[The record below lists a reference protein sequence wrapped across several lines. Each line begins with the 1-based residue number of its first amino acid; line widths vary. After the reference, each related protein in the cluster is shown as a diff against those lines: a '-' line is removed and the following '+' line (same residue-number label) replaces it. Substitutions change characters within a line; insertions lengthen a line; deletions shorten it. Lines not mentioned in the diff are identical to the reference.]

1 MPNAMDY
8 DALAKIFAS
17 EQDPRQITITDAL
30 QKPER
35 DRKIQM
41 LLEEARAQQQFENQR
56 NLQGDQLK
64 NDYMRAQIAQM
75 QAAATRENGTQKANL
90 MKEQALEKARRA
102 AGILS
107 GIKSSYDLPGMDS
120 SPALDSFVNDKE
132 IPEEAK
138 RFLRPDPKTSNYT
151 KQAIDAAIN
160 HLNGYDP
167 LQMKQ
172 LGIQTRESNA
182 NLRNENTLDSAEL
195 RKQWELESKKEL
207 AAEKAKAASAAK
219 SAQEQYNK
227 SVDNWRA
234 NPTKQNEDKVRSD
247 YDILRAS
254 WLSRISNNPDMSAYM
269 ETVGGIPKEPPVF
282 NSKTQ
287 ETQKAPTLPAGW
299 TKK

>member
-1 MPNAMDY
+1 MDY
-8 DALAKIFAS
+8 DALAKMFAS

-56 NLQGDQLK
+56 NLTNDAISNKYKQAQVEHMMNLEKQDMSMKASTGAAKMAQDAKNAALL
-64 NDYMRAQIAQM
+64 NDYSQLRNVKSLLPINEFRAITKFNEALPSLSKETRSKFMNPDGTFAMSPEQLDDTIDLISKVHPEMGKYMR
-75 QAAATRENGTQKANL
+75 E
-90 MKEQALEKARRA
+90 
-102 AGILS
+102 
-107 GIKSSYDLPGMDS
+107 D
-120 SPALDSFVNDKE
+120 
-132 IPEEAK
+132 
-138 RFLRPDPKTSNYT
+138 T
-151 KQAIDAAIN
+151 KQS
-160 HLNGYDP
+160 G
-167 LQMKQ
+167 
-172 LGIQTRESNA
+172 A
-182 NLRNENTLDSAEL
+182 NLRKENELNSLEL
-195 RKQWELESKKEL
+195 RKQWELESKEAV